1 MAADGLATRLSLSLF
16 PDMEIRHADPPKK
29 SLSEYRRRLKR
40 RGVVR
45 LEVHVRKEDA
55 SLVRSVVTA
64 LSDPSRESETRAM
77 LQERFGGSKAAG
89 LKALLVS
96 APLEGIDLSRQ
107 RDFGREPSC
116 ELSDRYQHYLRGPKG
131 RAVR

>member
-1 MAADGLATRLSLSLF
+1 MS
-16 PDMEIRHADPPKK
+16 IRQKK

-64 LSDPSRESETRAM
+64 LSDPSRESETAM
-77 LQERFGGSKAAG
+77 LRERFGGSKATG

-107 RDFGREPSC
+107 RDFGRDV
-116 ELSDRYQHYLRGPKG
+116 EL
-131 RAVR
+131 